1 MYLTYMYVSIGGAK
15 QYGLKIFRE
24 STGKFYYIVK
34 LRGVTLNH
42 SAYKVLASEEDPE
55 AMFDYDDD
63 DEEEMTEGQLTEA
76 VADAVAVADNG
87 DQEDVELQSKA
98 YEHLKTMVMAYG
110 RQHGAEEDVEEVG
123 KSVTFQY
130 NSIRAQRLGGVHSF
144 TTSKTY
150 NPVILNAVVHKD
162 YNVFPYGY
170 NGPNT

>member
-1 MYLTYMYVSIGGAK
+1 M
-15 QYGLKIFRE
+15 
-24 STGKFYYIVK
+24 
-34 LRGVTLNH
+34 NH
-42 SAYKVLASEEDPE
+42 SAYKVLASGEDPD
-55 AMFDYDDD
+55 AMFDDDD
-63 DEEEMTEGQLTEA
+63 DEEMTEGQLTEA
-76 VADAVAVADNG
+76 IADAVAVVDNG

-98 YEHLKTMVMAYG
+98 YEHLKAMVTAYG
-110 RQHGAEEDVEEVG
+110 RQNVVEEDDEDEEVG

-162 YNVFPYGY
+162 YNVIPYGY